1 GRRDWRRP
9 PAPGLT
15 VQGYNESRWRPNDW
29 VCLKLENL
37 ELAVLDNRTG
47 LVWEY
52 EDMDIDTKEPQERE
66 TASALELFYEQL
78 GQLTKLQHLRL
89 GWRTVVYSQLMSHL
103 DLSIRNGLT
112 HLKGL
117 KDLRVLDVGFIPQL
131 KIGQMEVEWMA
142 ANWPKLERLKG
153 LFAKETVKYDRL
165 NRMIEVDFQTAK
177 DEIRQV
183 DVDKANEQ
191 GYIQWLHKQRPDIIM
206 T

>member
-1 GRRDWRRP
+1 MDLQPLASNEYALGHAQQELDRLIAQDRFIGD
-9 PAPGLT
+9 LT
-15 VQGYNESRWRPNDW
+15 EH
-29 VCLKLENL
+29 
-37 ELAVLDNRTG
+37 VLR
-47 LVWEY
+47 
-52 EDMDIDTKEPQERE
+52 Q
-66 TASALELFYEQL
+66 A
-78 GQLTKLQHLRL
+78 
-89 GWRTVVYSQLMSHL
+89 
-103 DLSIRNGLT
+103 
-112 HLKGL
+112 GL
-117 KDLRVLDVGFIPQL
+117 KTGMRVLDVGFIPQL